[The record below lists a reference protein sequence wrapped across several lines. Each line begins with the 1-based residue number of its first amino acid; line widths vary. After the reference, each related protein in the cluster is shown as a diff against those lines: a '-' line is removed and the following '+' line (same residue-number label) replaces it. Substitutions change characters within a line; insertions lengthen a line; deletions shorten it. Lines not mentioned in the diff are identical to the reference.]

1 VSPNRRGVQSLGW
14 ADQLIMGASSFA
26 VALLGLVVLGG
37 GGGGGGGGVDACEFH
52 CNFSLC
58 GGPVHIVNHS
68 FYIGFDLGQENLQV
82 SKRD

>member
-1 VSPNRRGVQSLGW
+1 MAFSLGVG
-14 ADQLIMGASSFA
+14 QQSVIVMGPSSPFA

-37 GGGGGGGGVDACEFH
+37 GGGRGGGGVDACEFH

-58 GGPVHIVNHS
+58 GGPVHIVDHS